1 METRQTTDLKIVGST
16 PAKLVFLIK
25 VKSVTIDYIG
35 ISNNLSVSVLIYQ
48 CLVYIVCIY

>member
-25 VKSVTIDYIG
+25 VKSETIEYTYKSIYIFHSG
-35 ISNNLSVSVLIYQ
+35 
-48 CLVYIVCIY
+48 VYI